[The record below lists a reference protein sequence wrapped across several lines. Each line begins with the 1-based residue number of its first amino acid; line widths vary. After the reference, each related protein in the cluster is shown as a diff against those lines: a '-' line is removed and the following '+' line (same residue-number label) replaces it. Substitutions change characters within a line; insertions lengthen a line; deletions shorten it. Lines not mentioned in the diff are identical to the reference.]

1 MDEKELKQY
10 LSDLVLEFATKM
22 NEIETD
28 IYLKSEEDEDDEKD
42 WFEEFKSVFMV
53 EIPAA
58 LAALRNIQ
66 GLNLHT
72 KQKLSLK
79 MSVKQKLSLRQKLK
93 NLVIQDIYSLLS
105 KRKTAGKL
113 TVIKDGVTGR
123 KSG

>member
-1 MDEKELKQY
+1 MRKTGLRN
-10 LSDLVLEFATKM
+10 LTSSTNLFLRLIAL
-22 NEIETD
+22 I
-28 IYLKSEEDEDDEKD
+28 
-42 WFEEFKSVFMV
+42 KSVFMV

-93 NLVIQDIYSLLS
+93 NLVIQAIYSLLS